1 MAEEDTRELLLP
13 NWKGSGTMGLTLDQ
27 NDEGVFVKQLV
38 QNSPAA
44 KTGVVREGD
53 QIVGATVYFDNM
65 SSEDIQKLLANVGQ
79 HTVGLKLQRK
89 GDRSPQPGVTYSH
102 DVFSLK
108 SPDVVLSGD
117 DEEYKRIYTKKIKP
131 RLKSDET
138 LEPETQTR
146 TITVTRK
153 VTAYT
158 VDVTGSTDSKEID
171 ISSPEYKIKIPR
183 HEITEI
189 SKTSVETE
197 EGKTMIKIPGI
208 DVSGKSLQ
216 TSGESSVSL
225 PGDSLNVHTT
235 TARYKGQFAF
245 PEGKNDANSQV
256 GKLASA
262 GIHVP
267 DLSISGPKFQSYE
280 KKIDVKTSRFG
291 AEHIDFRSPN
301 FMGAS
306 EEIGLEV
313 KTPDRDTSTKS
324 AVNIKESQ
332 STTSKIGFQ
341 TSSTTVKGLQL
352 DVKAP
357 ESLKSGTLNTSV
369 RMPETDINISS
380 TQSQFANVSGNIQT
394 PKIDLH
400 SQDKSGK
407 SIEIALQGENIKMSN
422 FTSMGPKLDTQFKLS
437 QSSQEGLATTGAN
450 VDITSGFEGK
460 ANISKV
466 NVTGPIVNLKGT
478 DVELENSVG
487 KISMPSFKVPKF
499 GFSETNDE
507 TTQPELTL
515 QGTNLPEGKSE
526 TWGVN
531 VPKLSMPNVR
541 IDTKGPSRRMG
552 TEISGIE
559 SEHDLKFGVK
569 FPEAS
574 IATKGVGIKGSN
586 VSIEGKEGPVE
597 IADVGGLEGGLKM
610 PKFNLPKFTLSESK
624 GGINPSDHQAD
635 IVGNLKPQALDIKS
649 QFGNVEEGHLA
660 KSSVSVSLPKISEPA
675 MNLTLKGCKEI
686 DISKPK
692 INIMGPTAD
701 LDATDMN
708 IGGKVEGLK
717 FKVPPVQLP
726 KSETKLKG
734 PTIEG
739 NLESVSDSIKVP
751 EVEFEAA
758 KINLGSPESKL
769 SMPTFKM
776 PKFGISESNLDGR
789 RVDVDLPKLDVS
801 TIDAKIDVDSS
812 KLNTQSV
819 NISLSKVPEVDLN
832 VKGPKFEDAKG
843 QKVAIKTP
851 EVDLQAPDVELN
863 GKVKGPKSKMP
874 SVILPKIPMPDF
886 DINLKGPKVE
896 DIKGPKVDI
905 KASEVELPKMRM
917 PDVDLNLKGPKL
929 EGNLN
934 IRTQEVDLESPDII
948 LKGSEGKLKMPKF
961 GFSGQ
966 NVEGSEGDISLP
978 TANLD
983 VCGLDVETPEVK
995 LKGPKLE
1002 MPSMNFNLPKISK
1015 PDFDLSMKGPKIEG
1029 DLKGPNIDIKAP
1041 EVDFKVPYVEV
1052 DDKVKG
1058 PKFKMPSVSV
1068 PKMTMPEFD
1077 INLKN
1082 SKLEGDIKGPK
1093 IDMKGPKVDLNAPE
1107 VDIDGKVKGSKL
1119 KMPSVNFPQISMPD
1133 VDLNMRGPNWK
1144 GGADILLPKAEGE
1157 VKGLNF
1163 DLKGA
1168 EFNAD
1173 MTGVDLE
1180 GPEGKVRIPKFKMP
1194 KFGFSGSSVEST
1206 GLDVDIPKADLDLS
1220 EPELDVSGP
1229 DVKVKGSKFKMPSIN
1244 FNRPKLSK
1252 PELTVKGP
1260 KIEGDVTIP
1269 KVDIKAP
1276 EIDID
1281 APDVNLDGKV
1291 KGPKFRMPS
1300 AHLPKMSMP
1309 DFDINLKGPK
1319 VEGDVKCPNVEMKA
1333 PDVHLEAPDVDLDG
1347 KVKGPKFRMPSVNLP
1362 KMSMPDFDINLKG
1375 PKVEGD
1381 VKGPKVDIKA
1391 PEVDLEAPDVNL
1403 DGKVKGP
1410 KFRMPSAQL
1419 PKMSMPDFDINL
1431 KGPKVE
1437 GDVKGPKV
1445 DIKAPEVDLEAP
1457 DVNLDGKVKG
1467 PKFRMP
1473 SVNLPKMSMPD
1484 FDINLKGPKV
1494 EGDVKGPK
1502 VDIKAPEV
1510 DLEAPD
1516 VNLDGK
1522 VKGPKFRMPSAHLP
1536 KMSMPNF
1543 DINLKGPK
1551 VEGDVKCPK
1560 VDIKAPEVDL
1570 EAPDVNLD
1578 GKVKGAKFR
1587 MPSAQLPKMSMP
1599 DFDINL
1605 KGPKVEGDVK
1615 CPKVDIKAPEV
1626 DLEAPDVN
1634 LDGKVKGPK
1643 FRMPSVN
1650 LPKMSMPDFDINLKG
1665 PKVEGDVKC
1674 PKVDIKA
1681 PEVDLEAPDINLDGK
1696 VKGPKFRMPSA
1707 HLPKMSMPDFDIN
1720 LKGPKVEGDVKC
1732 PKVDIKAPEV
1742 DLEAPDVNLDGKVK
1756 GAKFRM
1762 PSVNLPKMSMPD
1774 FDINLKGPKVE
1785 GDVKG
1790 PKVEMKAPEVDL
1802 EAPDVDLDGKVKGP
1816 KFRMPSVNLPKMS
1829 MPDFDINLKGPKVE
1843 GDVKCPKVDIKA
1855 PEVDLEAPD
1864 VNLDGKVKGAKFRMP
1879 SAQLPKMSM
1888 PDFDINLKGPKVEG
1902 DVKGPKVDIKAPEV
1916 DLEAPDV
1923 NLDGKVKGAKFR
1935 MPSAQLPKM
1944 SMPDFDINLK
1954 GPKVEGDVKGP
1965 KVDIKAPEV
1974 DLEAPDVNLDGKVKG
1989 PKFRMP
1995 SVNLPKMSMPDFD
2008 INLKGPKVE
2017 GDVKCPKVDIKA
2029 PEVDLEA
2036 PDVNLDGKVK
2046 GAKFRMPSAQ
2056 LPKMSMPDF
2065 DINLKGP
2072 KVEGDVKGPKVDIKA
2087 PEVDLEAPDVN
2098 LDGKVKGPKF
2108 RMPSVNLPK
2117 MSMPDFDINLK
2128 GPKVEGDV
2136 KCPKVDIKAPEVDL
2150 EAPDINLDGKV
2161 KGPKFRMPSAH
2172 LPKMSMPDFDINL
2185 KGPKVEGDV
2194 KCPKVDIKAPEVD
2207 LEAPDVNLDGKVKG
2221 PKFRMPSVNL
2231 PKMSMPDFDIN
2242 LKGPKV
2248 EGDVKGPKVDI
2259 KAPEV
2264 DLEAPD
2270 VNLDG
2275 KVKGAKFRMPS
2286 AQLPKMSMP
2295 DFDINLKGPKVE
2307 GDVKGPKVEIKAPE
2321 VGLEAPD
2328 VDLDGK
2334 VKGPKFRMPSVN
2346 LPKMS
2351 MPDVDL
2357 NLKGPNWK
2365 GKTDYELP
2373 KVEGGVKGP
2382 EIDIGMPDVDSPE
2395 GKLKMPKFKMPK
2407 FGFSGPHVEGSSNL
2421 DLDISLPKMSMPD
2434 VDMNIKGPKWRG
2446 GEADISTPNLEVD
2459 LKGPAVDVKAPEV
2472 DIEGPEGKLKA
2483 PKIKMPKISM
2493 PDIDFNLKGPK
2504 IKAGGDIE
2512 LGDAE
2517 IKLPKLEGDLK
2528 GPDFDLE
2535 VPIGNVELSEGKLKM
2550 PTFKMPKFGFS
2561 GPSAEGSGV
2570 DVDIS
2575 GPKMNVKTPEVG
2587 VEIPGGKVK
2596 SPNVKVPSVNLNLQH
2611 VSMPDIDLNLK
2622 GPKLKGG
2629 IDGPDANI
2637 EADLKGPK
2645 IEIKGPEMQVPSSS
2659 LSAELPEG
2667 KVKGSKFK
2675 LPSWGF
2681 SKPSIS
2687 IPDVDLNLKGSKVKG
2702 DLDITAKGGSLKGP
2716 ELGVGLPEVDIDVP
2730 DAKVKKSKFR
2740 LPKFNFSGSKAA
2752 SAEIKVPKPDVEV
2765 SGPDVDIPN
2774 LEAKGKAQK
2783 FKMPSL
2789 NITSPKMSVPDVEL
2803 NLKEPKFEG
2812 DLKGPKIDIRSPD
2825 VEAAPDIDIDG
2836 KIKGGPKF
2844 KMSSMQFPKMSMPDV
2859 DLSLKG
2865 PKIEG
2870 DLKGP
2875 NIDIKGP
2882 ELDIEGPDIELETP
2896 DVNLKGSEGKFKMP
2910 KFKMPKFGMSGPKV
2924 EGLNVDVSLPKGNVD
2939 VSGPS
2944 VDIKPPE
2951 IDIEGPEGK
2960 LKGPHL
2966 KMPKMPSMNIHAPK
2980 LSMPD
2985 FDLNLKGPR
2994 VEGDLK
3000 GPKVDIKCPEVDLD
3014 APDIDVDGKVKG
3026 PKFGLSSIQ
3035 IPKMSMPDVD
3045 FNLKGPKIEG
3055 DLKGPNIDIKGPELN
3070 VEGPDVELETPDIN
3084 LRGSEGKF
3092 KMPKFNMP
3100 KFGMSGPKVEGLD
3113 IDFNLPKSNVDI
3125 SGPSVDIKP
3134 PEIDIEGPEGK
3145 LKGPHLKMP
3154 KMPSMNI
3161 HAPKLSMPD
3170 FDLNL
3175 KGPKVEGDLKGPK
3188 GDIKCPEV
3196 DLDAPDIDVDGKD
3209 KGPKFGL
3216 PSMQFPKM
3224 SMPDVDFNLK
3234 GPKIEGDLKGPNI
3247 DIKGP
3252 ELNVEGPDVELE
3264 TPDIKLRGSE
3274 GKFKM
3279 PKFNMP
3285 KFGMSG
3291 PKVEGLD
3298 VDVSLPKGSV
3308 DVSGPSVDI
3317 KPPEID
3323 IEGPEG
3329 KLKGPHLKMPKMPS
3343 MNIHAPKL
3351 SMPDFDL
3358 NLKGPKVEGDLK
3370 GPKVDIKCP
3379 EVDLDAPDIDVDG
3392 KVKGPKFGLSSIQIP
3407 KMSMPNV
3414 DLNLKG
3420 PKIEGDLKGPNID
3433 IKGPELNVEGPD
3445 VELETPDINLR
3456 GSEGKFKMPKFNM
3469 PKFGMS
3475 GPKVEGLDVD
3485 VSLPKGSVDVS
3496 GPSVDIK
3503 PPEIDIEG
3511 PEGKL
3516 KGPHLKMPKMPSMNI
3531 HAPKLSMP
3539 DFDLNLKGPK
3549 VEGDLKGPKV
3559 DIKCPEVHLD
3569 APDIDVDGKV
3579 KGPKFGLP
3587 SMHIPKMSMPDIDFN
3602 LKGPK
3607 IEGDLKGPNVDIKGP
3622 ELDIEGPDIEFETP
3636 DVNLKGSE
3644 GKFKMPKF
3652 KMPKFG
3658 MSGPKVEGLDVDL
3671 NLPKGNVDIS
3681 GPNVDI
3687 RPPEIDIEGPEG
3699 KLKGPHLKMPKMPS
3713 MNIHAPKISMPDFDL
3728 NLKGPKVEGDL
3739 KGPKGDI
3746 KCPEVD
3752 LDAPDIDVDGKV
3764 KGPKFR
3770 LPSMH
3775 IPKMSMP
3782 DVDFNLKGPKI
3793 EGDLKGPNI
3802 DIKGPELDFESP
3814 DIELETPDVNLKGSE
3829 GKFKM
3834 PKFKM
3839 PKFGMSGPKVEGL
3852 DVDLNLPKGNVD
3864 ISGPNVDIRP
3874 PEIDIEG
3881 PEGKLKG
3888 PHLKMP
3894 KMPSMNIHAPKI
3906 SMPDFDLNLK
3916 GPKVEGDLKGPKGDI
3931 KCPEVD
3937 LDAPDIDVDGK
3948 VKGPKFGLP
3957 SMQFPKMSMP
3967 DVDFNLKGPKIEG
3980 DLKGPNIDIKGPELD
3995 IEGPDIE
4002 LETPDV
4008 NLKGSEGKFKMPKF
4022 KMPKFGMSGPKV
4034 EGLDVDLNLPKGNVD
4049 ISGPNVDIRPP
4060 EIDIEGPEGKLKGPH
4075 LKMPKM
4081 PSMNIHAPKISM
4093 PDFDLNLK
4101 GPKVE
4106 GDLKGPKG
4114 DIKCP
4119 EVDLD
4124 APDIDVDGK
4133 VKGPKFGLPSMQF
4146 PKMSMPDVDFNLKG
4160 PKIEGDLKGPNIDIK
4175 GPELDIEGPDIELE
4189 TPDVN
4194 LKGSEGKFKMPKFK
4208 MPKFGMSGPKV
4219 EGLDVDLN
4227 LPKSSVDISGPSVD
4241 IKPPEI
4247 DIEGPEGK
4255 LKGPHLKMPKMPSM
4269 NIHAPKLSMPD
4280 FDLNLKGPKVEG
4292 DLKGPKGDIKCP
4304 EVDLDAPDIDVD
4316 GKVKGPKFGLPSMQF
4331 PKMSMPDVDFNLK
4344 GPKIEGDLKGPNIDI
4359 KGPELDIEGPD
4370 IELETPDVN
4379 LKGSEGKFKMPKFKM
4394 PKFGMSGPKV
4404 EGLDVDLNLP
4414 KGNVDISGP
4423 SVDIKPPEIDMEGP
4437 EGKLKGPHLKM
4448 PKMPSMNIHAPK
4460 LSMPDFDLNLKGP
4473 KVEGD
4478 LKGPKGDIK
4487 CPEVHLDAP
4496 DIDVDGKVKGPKF
4509 GLPSMHI
4516 PKMSMPDVDFNLK
4529 GPKIE
4534 GDLKGPNID
4543 IKGPELDIEGPDF
4556 ELETPDVNLKGSEGK
4571 FKMPKFKMPKFGMS
4585 GPKVEGLDVDLNLPK
4600 GNVDISGPSVDIKS
4614 PEIDIEGPEGKLKGP
4629 HLKMPKMPSMNI
4641 HAPKLSMPDFDL
4653 NLKGPKVEGDL
4664 KGPKGDIKCPEVH
4677 LDAPDIDVD
4686 GKVKGPKFGLPSMHI
4701 PKMSMPDVDFN
4712 LKGPKIEGDLKGPN
4726 IDIKGPE
4733 LDIEGPDFELET
4745 PDVNLKGSEGKFK
4758 MPKFKMP
4765 KFGMSGPK
4773 VEGLDVDL
4781 NLPKGNVDISG
4792 PNVDIKSPEI
4802 DIEGPEGKLKG
4813 PHLKMPSMNIH
4824 APKLSMPDFD
4834 LNLKGPKVEG
4844 NLKGPKGNIKCPEVD
4859 LDAPDIDVDGKV
4871 KGPKFG
4877 LPSMQFPKMS
4887 MPDVDLNLKGP
4898 KIERDLKGPNIDIK
4912 GPKLDIEGPDIE
4924 LETPDV
4930 NLKGSE
4936 GKFKMPKFK
4945 MPKFGMSG
4953 PKVEGLD
4960 VDLNLPK
4967 GNVDIS
4973 GPSVDI
4979 KPPEIDIEGPEGK
4992 LKGPHLKMPKMPSMN
5007 IHAPKLSMPD
5017 LDLNLKGP
5025 KVEGDLK
5032 GPKVDIKCPE
5042 VDLGA
5047 PDIDVDVKV
5056 KGPKFG
5062 LPSMHIPKMSMPDV
5076 DFNLKGPKIEGDLKG
5091 PNIDIKGP
5099 ELNVE
5104 GPDVELETPDINLRG
5119 SEGKF
5124 KMPKFNMPKFG
5135 MSGPKVEGLNVDVS
5149 LPKGNVDISGPSVD
5163 IKPPEIDIEGPEGKL
5178 KGPHLKMPK
5187 MPSMNIHTPKL
5198 SMPDFDLNLKGP
5210 KVEGD
5215 LKGPKGDIKCP
5226 EVHLDAPDI
5235 DVDGKVK
5242 GPKFGLPSMQFPK
5255 MSMPDVDFNL
5265 KGPKIEGDLKGPNI
5279 DIKGP
5284 ELNVEG
5290 PDVELETPD
5299 INLRGSEGKFKMPK
5313 FNMPKF
5319 GMSGP
5324 KVEGLNVDV
5333 SLPKGNVDI
5342 SGPSVD
5348 IKPPEIDIE
5357 GPEGK
5362 LKGPHLKMP
5371 KMPSMNIHTPKLS
5384 MPDFDLNLKGPK
5396 VEGDLKGPKV
5406 NIKGPEV
5413 DLDVPEIDVDGKVK
5427 GPNLEGDLKVPNIN
5441 IKGPKLD
5448 AGAPDVDLQI
5458 GDVNLKGSEG
5468 KLKMPKFKL
5477 PKFDISGPKGGL
5489 DVDVSPPKGNFAI
5502 SGDLALSSPKI
5513 ETALP
5518 EVEFEGPDGKMKG
5531 SKLKMPSLNLPDV
5544 SMPEISLKGPK
5555 IKGDVDLSGPKL
5567 EGDVSLKN
5575 PNLKGDFEVTGPQ
5588 LGDLKS
5594 SEIDVDI
5601 DLPEGNLKVPKV
5613 KKPKF
5618 GFGIKSPKAEV
5629 KSPSVDVSVP
5639 DVDFDSEIPD
5649 VSVSGKGKKGKF
5661 KMPKIHMSGP
5671 KIKGK
5676 KGGFDVSTPNTDND
5690 LNLNAPDVDLNL
5702 PGGDIE
5708 VKTEIGLK
5716 AHKTRKPL
5724 FGKLHFPDVEFD
5736 IKSPKLKGDGS
5747 LQSPKADIKT
5757 PDLDIGGGVKMQE
5770 ADLTTSGVNIE
5781 GPDIKMKK
5789 NKFKLP
5795 GFSMSGPKVE
5805 VPGADLL
5812 LSKGSV
5818 DLSGPKIDVAAPNL
5832 DVKTG
5837 AMSSNSKLPSL
5848 SADMFAPKISVPDI
5862 DLNLQG
5868 PNVKADKVGSV
5879 DINPP
5884 NIDTSGISGKFNVPE
5899 FGISGLPRGGADVN
5913 FDTKFK
5919 TTKQDSSF
5927 QGPSITTSATDITF
5941 PKVTGSNLD
5950 ISLREPKI
5958 EGNFGSSPGVDLP
5971 SVNVKGIGMQAGLSG
5986 QQLQLQGPQVRL
5998 PKGDF
6003 SVSKPKTDISGKDVA
6018 LDINIKGSS
6027 FQTSPGSTFSAPGI
6041 NVNGQ
6046 GVDLKGDLLGGV
6058 GYFKGADRL
6067 RIEGT
6072 QVEGDLTGH
6081 KVEGGLNVT
6090 PIDMNLESSTGKITF
6105 PRLLMPKFS
6114 ASGLEPSGR
6123 EVGVDVDFPSSDVQ
6137 FVKSGQ
6143 ADVDLEESDIKV
6155 KKSKIKM
6162 PKLNFR
6168 SKGKGDTSLPDV
6180 SMSGSKGDFQSSK
6193 VTLGSAEGGL
6203 GSANLEVEKPA
6214 KYEFSLF
6221 TSKKTRHRSS
6231 SLSEEKDESTHSSP
6245 SGTLEAGGSLAVEG
6259 GKKKGKHSKIKFGTF
6274 GGLGSKSKGSYEVT
6288 LSDDENIQGS
6298 GASLSSRKSR
6308 VSSSSSN
6315 DSATKAGVRLPKVE
6329 LTVAKKKE

>member
-27 NDEGVFVKQLV
+27 NEEGVFVKQLV

-65 SSEDIQKLLANVGQ
+65 SSEDIEKLLANVGQ

-235 TARYKGQFAF
+235 TVRYKGQFAF
-245 PEGKNDANSQV
+245 PEGENDANSQV

-280 KKIDVKTSRFG
+280 RKIDVKTSRFG

-407 SIEIALQGENIKMSN
+407 SVKIALQGENIKMSN
-422 FTSMGPKLDTQFKLS
+422 FTSVGPKLDSQFKLS
-437 QSSQEGLATTGAN
+437 QSSQEGLATTGAH
-450 VDITSGFEGK
+450 VDTTSGFEGK

-499 GFSETNDE
+499 GFSETNYE
-507 TTQPELTL
+507 TTQPELKL

-569 FPEAS
+569 RPEVS
-574 IATKGVGIKGSN
+574 IGTKGVGIKGSN

-610 PKFNLPKFTLSESK
+610 PKFYLPKFTLSESK

-635 IVGNLKPQALDIKS
+635 IVGNLKPPALDITG

-675 MNLTLKGCKEI
+675 MNLNLKGCKGI

-734 PTIEG
+734 PTIVG

-751 EVEFEAA
+751 EVEFEAP

-801 TIDAKIDVDSS
+801 TIDDKIDVDSS

-819 NISLSKVPEVDLN
+819 NISLSKVSVPEVDLN

-843 QKVAIKTP
+843 QKVDIKTP
-851 EVDLQAPDVELN
+851 EVDLQAPDVELH
-863 GKVKGPKSKMP
+863 GKVIGPKSKMTT
-874 SVILPKIPMPDF
+874 VILPKIPMPDF

-896 DIKGPKVDI
+896 DVKGPKVDI
-905 KASEVELPKMRM
+905 KAPEVDLPKMRM

-934 IRTQEVDLESPDII
+934 IKTQEVDLESPDII

-1015 PDFDLSMKGPKIEG
+1015 PDVDLSMKGPKIEG
-1029 DLKGPNIDIKAP
+1029 DLKGPKIDIKAP
-1041 EVDFKVPYVEV
+1041 EVDFKVPDVEV

-1058 PKFKMPSVSV
+1058 PKFKMASVSV
-1068 PKMTMPEFD
+1068 PKMTMPEYD
-1077 INLKN
+1077 INLKG

-1107 VDIDGKVKGSKL
+1107 VDTDGKVKGSKL
-1119 KMPSVNFPQISMPD
+1119 KMPSVNFPKVSMPD

-1163 DLKGA
+1163 DLKGP

-1173 MTGVDLE
+1173 MTGVDVE

-1229 DVKVKGSKFKMPSIN
+1229 DFKVKGSKFKMPSIN

-1276 EIDID
+1276 EVDIEG
-1281 APDVNLDGKV
+1281 PDVNLDGKV

-1300 AHLPKMSMP
+1300 ANLPEMSMPDFDINLKGPKVEGDVKCPKVEIKAPEVDLEAPDVDLDGKVKGPKFRMPSANFPKMSMP

-1319 VEGDVKCPNVEMKA
+1319 VEGDVKCPKVEIKA
-1333 PDVHLEAPDVDLDG
+1333 PEVDLEAPDVDLDG
-1347 KVKGPKFRMPSVNLP
+1347 KVKGPKFRMPSANFP

-1381 VKGPKVDIKA
+1381 VKCPKVEMKA

-1410 KFRMPSAQL
+1410 KFRMPSANF

-1437 GDVKGPKV
+1437 GDVKC
-1445 DIKAPEVDLEAP
+1445 
-1457 DVNLDGKVKG
+1457 
-1467 PKFRMP
+1467 
-1473 SVNLPKMSMPD
+1473 
-1484 FDINLKGPKV
+1484 PKV
-1494 EGDVKGPK
+1494 EM
-1502 VDIKAPEV
+1502 KAPEV

-1522 VKGPKFRMPSAHLP
+1522 VKGPKFRMPSA
-1536 KMSMPNF
+1536 NF
-1543 DINLKGPK
+1543 
-1551 VEGDVKCPK
+1551 
-1560 VDIKAPEVDL
+1560 
-1570 EAPDVNLD
+1570 
-1578 GKVKGAKFR
+1578 
-1587 MPSAQLPKMSMP
+1587 PKMSMP

-1615 CPKVDIKAPEV
+1615 CPKVEMKAPEV

-1643 FRMPSVN
+1643 FRMPSAN
-1650 LPKMSMPDFDINLKG
+1650 FPKMSMPDFNINLKG

-1674 PKVDIKA
+1674 PKVEI
-1681 PEVDLEAPDINLDGK
+1681 
-1696 VKGPKFRMPSA
+1696 
-1707 HLPKMSMPDFDIN
+1707 
-1720 LKGPKVEGDVKC
+1720 
-1732 PKVDIKAPEV
+1732 
-1742 DLEAPDVNLDGKVK
+1742 
-1756 GAKFRM
+1756 
-1762 PSVNLPKMSMPD
+1762 
-1774 FDINLKGPKVE
+1774 
-1785 GDVKG
+1785 
-1790 PKVEMKAPEVDL
+1790 KAPEVDL

-1816 KFRMPSVNLPKMS
+1816 KFRMPSANFPKMS

-1843 GDVKCPKVDIKA
+1843 GDVKCPKVEIKA

-1864 VNLDGKVKGAKFRMP
+1864 VDLDGKVKGPKFRMP
-1879 SAQLPKMSM
+1879 SANFPKMSM

-1902 DVKGPKVDIKAPEV
+1902 DVKC
-1916 DLEAPDV
+1916 
-1923 NLDGKVKGAKFR
+1923 
-1935 MPSAQLPKM
+1935 
-1944 SMPDFDINLK
+1944 
-1954 GPKVEGDVKGP
+1954 PKVEM
-1965 KVDIKAPEV
+1965 KAPEV

-1995 SVNLPKMSMPDFD
+1995 SANLP
-2008 INLKGPKVE
+2008 N
-2017 GDVKCPKVDIKA
+2017 
-2029 PEVDLEA
+2029 
-2036 PDVNLDGKVK
+2036 
-2046 GAKFRMPSAQ
+2046 
-2056 LPKMSMPDF
+2056 
-2065 DINLKGP
+2065 
-2072 KVEGDVKGPKVDIKA
+2072 
-2087 PEVDLEAPDVN
+2087 
-2098 LDGKVKGPKF
+2098 
-2108 RMPSVNLPK
+2108 
-2117 MSMPDFDINLK
+2117 
-2128 GPKVEGDV
+2128 
-2136 KCPKVDIKAPEVDL
+2136 
-2150 EAPDINLDGKV
+2150 
-2161 KGPKFRMPSAH
+2161 
-2172 LPKMSMPDFDINL
+2172 
-2185 KGPKVEGDV
+2185 
-2194 KCPKVDIKAPEVD
+2194 
-2207 LEAPDVNLDGKVKG
+2207 
-2221 PKFRMPSVNL
+2221 
-2231 PKMSMPDFDIN
+2231 
-2242 LKGPKV
+2242 
-2248 EGDVKGPKVDI
+2248 
-2259 KAPEV
+2259 
-2264 DLEAPD
+2264 
-2270 VNLDG
+2270 
-2275 KVKGAKFRMPS
+2275 
-2286 AQLPKMSMP
+2286 
-2295 DFDINLKGPKVE
+2295 
-2307 GDVKGPKVEIKAPE
+2307 
-2321 VGLEAPD
+2321 
-2328 VDLDGK
+2328 
-2334 VKGPKFRMPSVN
+2334 
-2346 LPKMS
+2346 MS

-2365 GKTDYELP
+2365 GKTDYEFP

-2382 EIDIGMPDVDSPE
+2382 EIDIGMPDIDSPE

-2407 FGFSGPHVEGSSNL
+2407 FGFSGPHVEGSGDI

-2446 GEADISTPNLEVD
+2446 READISTPNLEVD
-2459 LKGPAVDVKAPEV
+2459 LKGPAVDVKAPAV
-2472 DIEGPEGKLKA
+2472 DIKGPEGKLKA
-2483 PKIKMPKISM
+2483 PKIKMPKISV
-2493 PDIDFNLKGPK
+2493 PDIDLNLKGPK

-2587 VEIPGGKVK
+2587 VEIPEGKVK

-2611 VSMPDIDLNLK
+2611 VSMPDTDLHLK

-2645 IEIKGPEMQVPSSS
+2645 IEIKGPELQVPSSS

-2752 SAEIKVPKPDVEV
+2752 SADIKVPKPDVEV

-2789 NITSPKMSVPDVEL
+2789 NITSPKVSVPDVEL

-2825 VEAAPDIDIDG
+2825 VEAAPDIDLDG
-2836 KIKGGPKF
+2836 KIKGPKF
-2844 KMSSMQFPKMSMPDV
+2844 KMSSMQFPKVSMPDV
-2859 DLSLKG
+2859 DLNLKG

-2875 NIDIKGP
+2875 NIDMKGP

-2985 FDLNLKGPR
+2985 FDLNLKGPK

-3000 GPKVDIKCPEVDLD
+3000 GPKVDIKCPEVNLD

-3026 PKFGLSSIQ
+3026 PKFGL
-3035 IPKMSMPDVD
+3035 
-3045 FNLKGPKIEG
+3045 
-3055 DLKGPNIDIKGPELN
+3055 
-3070 VEGPDVELETPDIN
+3070 
-3084 LRGSEGKF
+3084 
-3092 KMPKFNMP
+3092 
-3100 KFGMSGPKVEGLD
+3100 
-3113 IDFNLPKSNVDI
+3113 
-3125 SGPSVDIKP
+3125 
-3134 PEIDIEGPEGK
+3134 
-3145 LKGPHLKMP
+3145 
-3154 KMPSMNI
+3154 
-3161 HAPKLSMPD
+3161 
-3170 FDLNL
+3170 
-3175 KGPKVEGDLKGPK
+3175 
-3188 GDIKCPEV
+3188 
-3196 DLDAPDIDVDGKD
+3196 
-3209 KGPKFGL
+3209 
-3216 PSMQFPKM
+3216 PSMQF
-3224 SMPDVDFNLK
+3224 
-3234 GPKIEGDLKGPNI
+3234 
-3247 DIKGP
+3247 
-3252 ELNVEGPDVELE
+3252 
-3264 TPDIKLRGSE
+3264 
-3274 GKFKM
+3274 
-3279 PKFNMP
+3279 
-3285 KFGMSG
+3285 
-3291 PKVEGLD
+3291 
-3298 VDVSLPKGSV
+3298 
-3308 DVSGPSVDI
+3308 
-3317 KPPEID
+3317 
-3323 IEGPEG
+3323 
-3329 KLKGPHLKMPKMPS
+3329 
-3343 MNIHAPKL
+3343 
-3351 SMPDFDL
+3351 
-3358 NLKGPKVEGDLK
+3358 
-3370 GPKVDIKCP
+3370 
-3379 EVDLDAPDIDVDG
+3379 
-3392 KVKGPKFGLSSIQIP
+3392 P

-3485 VSLPKGSVDVS
+3485 FNLPKGNVDISGPSVDIKPPEIDIEGTEGKLKGPHFKMPKMPSMNIHAPKLSMPDFDLNLKGPKVEGDLKGPKVDIECPEVHLDAPDIDVDGKVKGPKIGLPSMQFPKMSMPNVDLNLKGPKIEGDLKGPNIDIKGPELNVEGPDVELETPDINLRGSEGKFKMPKFNMPKFGMSGPKVEGLDVDFNLPKGNVDISGPSVDIKPPEIDIEGPEGKLKGPHFKMPKMPSMNIHAPKLSMPDFDLNLKGPKVEGDLKGPKVDIKCPEVHLDAPDIDVDGKVKGPKFGLPSMQFPKMSMPDVDLNLKGPKIEGDLKGPNIDIKGPELNVEGPDVELETPDINLRGSDGKFKMPKFNMPKFGMSGPKVEGLDVDFNLPKGNVDIS

-3587 SMHIPKMSMPDIDFN
+3587 SM
-3602 LKGPK
+3602 
-3607 IEGDLKGPNVDIKGP
+3607 
-3622 ELDIEGPDIEFETP
+3622 
-3636 DVNLKGSE
+3636 
-3644 GKFKMPKF
+3644 
-3652 KMPKFG
+3652 
-3658 MSGPKVEGLDVDL
+3658 
-3671 NLPKGNVDIS
+3671 
-3681 GPNVDI
+3681 
-3687 RPPEIDIEGPEG
+3687 
-3699 KLKGPHLKMPKMPS
+3699 
-3713 MNIHAPKISMPDFDL
+3713 
-3728 NLKGPKVEGDL
+3728 
-3739 KGPKGDI
+3739 
-3746 KCPEVD
+3746 
-3752 LDAPDIDVDGKV
+3752 
-3764 KGPKFR
+3764 
-3770 LPSMH
+3770 
-3775 IPKMSMP
+3775 
-3782 DVDFNLKGPKI
+3782 
-3793 EGDLKGPNI
+3793 
-3802 DIKGPELDFESP
+3802 
-3814 DIELETPDVNLKGSE
+3814 
-3829 GKFKM
+3829 
-3834 PKFKM
+3834 
-3839 PKFGMSGPKVEGL
+3839 
-3852 DVDLNLPKGNVD
+3852 
-3864 ISGPNVDIRP
+3864 
-3874 PEIDIEG
+3874 
-3881 PEGKLKG
+3881 
-3888 PHLKMP
+3888 
-3894 KMPSMNIHAPKI
+3894 
-3906 SMPDFDLNLK
+3906 
-3916 GPKVEGDLKGPKGDI
+3916 
-3931 KCPEVD
+3931 
-3937 LDAPDIDVDGK
+3937 
-3948 VKGPKFGLP
+3948 
-3957 SMQFPKMSMP
+3957 QFPKMSMP
-3967 DVDFNLKGPKIEG
+3967 DVDLNLKGPKIEG

-4034 EGLDVDLNLPKGNVD
+4034 EGLDVDFNLPKGN
-4049 ISGPNVDIRPP
+4049 
-4060 EIDIEGPEGKLKGPH
+4060 
-4075 LKMPKM
+4075 
-4081 PSMNIHAPKISM
+4081 
-4093 PDFDLNLK
+4093 
-4101 GPKVE
+4101 
-4106 GDLKGPKG
+4106 
-4114 DIKCP
+4114 
-4119 EVDLD
+4119 
-4124 APDIDVDGK
+4124 
-4133 VKGPKFGLPSMQF
+4133 
-4146 PKMSMPDVDFNLKG
+4146 
-4160 PKIEGDLKGPNIDIK
+4160 
-4175 GPELDIEGPDIELE
+4175 
-4189 TPDVN
+4189 
-4194 LKGSEGKFKMPKFK
+4194 
-4208 MPKFGMSGPKV
+4208 
-4219 EGLDVDLN
+4219 
-4227 LPKSSVDISGPSVD
+4227 VDISGPSVD

-4292 DLKGPKGDIKCP
+4292 DLKGPKVDIKCP
-4304 EVDLDAPDIDVD
+4304 EVNLDAPDIDVD

-4331 PKMSMPDVDFNLK
+4331 PKMSMPNVDFNLK

-4359 KGPELDIEGPD
+4359 KGPDLNVEGPD
-4370 IELETPDVN
+4370 VELETPDIN
-4379 LKGSEGKFKMPKFKM
+4379 LRGSEGKFKMPKFNM

-4404 EGLDVDLNLP
+4404 EGLDVDFNLP

-4423 SVDIKPPEIDMEGP
+4423 SVDIKPPEIDIEGP
-4437 EGKLKGPHLKM
+4437 EGKLKGPHFKM
-4448 PKMPSMNIHAPK
+4448 PKMPSMNIHGPK

-4478 LKGPKGDIK
+4478 LKGPKVDIK

-4509 GLPSMHI
+4509 GLPSMQF
-4516 PKMSMPDVDFNLK
+4516 PKMSMPNVDLNLK

-4543 IKGPELDIEGPDF
+4543 IKGPELNVEGPDVD
-4556 ELETPDVNLKGSEGK
+4556 LETPDIKLRGSEGK
-4571 FKMPKFKMPKFGMS
+4571 FKMPKFNMPKFGMS
-4585 GPKVEGLDVDLNLPK
+4585 GPKVEGLNVDVSLPK
-4600 GNVDISGPSVDIKS
+4600 GNVDISGPSVDIKP

-4686 GKVKGPKFGLPSMHI
+4686 GKVKGPKFGLPSMQF

-4712 LKGPKIEGDLKGPN
+4712 LKGPKIEG
-4726 IDIKGPE
+4726 
-4733 LDIEGPDFELET
+4733 
-4745 PDVNLKGSEGKFK
+4745 
-4758 MPKFKMP
+4758 
-4765 KFGMSGPK
+4765 
-4773 VEGLDVDL
+4773 
-4781 NLPKGNVDISG
+4781 
-4792 PNVDIKSPEI
+4792 
-4802 DIEGPEGKLKG
+4802 
-4813 PHLKMPSMNIH
+4813 
-4824 APKLSMPDFD
+4824 
-4834 LNLKGPKVEG
+4834 
-4844 NLKGPKGNIKCPEVD
+4844 
-4859 LDAPDIDVDGKV
+4859 
-4871 KGPKFG
+4871 
-4877 LPSMQFPKMS
+4877 
-4887 MPDVDLNLKGP
+4887 
-4898 KIERDLKGPNIDIK
+4898 DLKGPNIDIK

-4973 GPSVDI
+4973 GPRVDI
-4979 KPPEIDIEGPEGK
+4979 KPPGIDIEGPEGK

-5017 LDLNLKGP
+5017 FDLNLKGP

-5042 VDLGA
+5042 VNLDA
-5047 PDIDVDVKV
+5047 PDIDVDGKV
-5056 KGPKFG
+5056 KGPKIG
-5062 LPSMHIPKMSMPDV
+5062 LPSMQFPKMSMPNV
-5076 DFNLKGPKIEGDLKG
+5076 DLNLKGPKIEGDFKG

-5135 MSGPKVEGLNVDVS
+5135 MSGPKVEGLDVDLN

-5178 KGPHLKMPK
+5178 KGPHFKMPKMPSMNIHAPKLSMPDFDLNLKGPKVEGDLKGPKVDIKCPEVHLDAPDIDVDGKVKGPKFGLPSMQFPKMSMPNVDLNLKGPKIEGDLKGPNIDIKGPELNVEGPDVDLETPDINLRGSEGKFKMPKFNMPKFGMSGPKVEGLDVDLNLPKGNVDISGPSVDIKPPEIDIEGPEGKLKGPHFKMPKMPSMNIHAPKLSMPDFDLNLKGPKVEGDLKGPKADIKCPEVHLDAPDIDVDGKVKGPKFGLPSMQFPKMSMPDVDFNLKGPKIEGDLKSPNIDIKGPKLDIEGPDIELESPDVNLKGSEGKFKMPKFKMPKFGMSGPKVEGLDVDLNLPKGNVDISGPRVDIKPPGIDIEGPEGKLKGPHLKMPK
-5187 MPSMNIHTPKL
+5187 MPSMNIHAPKL

-5324 KVEGLNVDV
+5324 KVEGLDVDLNLPKGNVDISGPSV
-5333 SLPKGNVDI
+5333 DINTPEIDIEGPEGKLKGPHFKMPKMPSMNIHAPKLSMPDFDLNLKGPKVEGNLKGPKGDIKCPEVHLDAPDIDVDGKVKGPKFGLPSMQFPKMSMPDVDFNLKGPKIEGDLKGPNIDIKGPELDIEGPDIELETPDVNLKGSEGKFKMPKFKMPKFGMSGPKVEGLDVDLNLPKGNVDI

-5371 KMPSMNIHTPKLS
+5371 KMPSMNIHAPKLSMPDFDLNLKGPKVEGDFKGPKGDIKCPEVHLDAPDIDVDGKVKGPKFGLPSMQFPKMSMPDVDFNLKGPKIEGDLKGPNIDIKGPELDIEGPDIELETPDVNLKGSEGKFKMPKFKMPKFGMSGPKVEGLNVDVSLPKGNVDVSGPSVDIKPPEIDIEGPEGKLKGPHLKMPKMPSMNIHAPKLSMPDFDLTLKGPKVEGDLKGPKGDIKCPEVHLDAPDIDVDGKVKGPHFGLPSMQFPKMSMPDVDFNLKGPKIEGDLKGPNIDIKGPELDIEGPDIELETPDVNLKGSEGKFKMPKFKMPKFGMSGPKVEGLDVDLNLPKGNVDISGPSVDINPPEIDIEGPEGKLKGPHLKMPKMLSMNIHAPKLSMPDFDLTLKGPKVEGDLKGPKGDIKCPEVHLDAPDIDVDGKVKGPHFGLPSMQFPKMSMPDVDFNLKGPKIEGDLKGPNIDIKGPELDIEGPDIELETPDVNLKGSEGKFKMPKFNMPKFGMSGPKVEGLNVDVSLPKGNVDVSGPSVDIKSPEIDIEGPEGKLKGPHLKMPKMPSMNIHAPKLS

-5406 NIKGPEV
+5406 NIKGPEI

-5448 AGAPDVDLQI
+5448 AEAPDVDLQI
-5458 GDVNLKGSEG
+5458 PDVNLKGSEG

-5477 PKFDISGPKGGL
+5477 PKFDISGPKGRL
-5489 DVDVSPPKGNFAI
+5489 DVDVSPPKGHVAI

-5518 EVEFEGPDGKMKG
+5518 EVEFEAPDGKIKG
-5531 SKLKMPSLNLPDV
+5531 SKFKKPSLNLPDV

-5575 PNLKGDFEVTGPQ
+5575 PNLKGDFYVTGPQ

-5601 DLPEGNLKVPKV
+5601 DLPEGNLKIPKA

-5676 KGGFDVSTPNTDND
+5676 KGGFDVSTPNMDND

-5702 PGGDIE
+5702 PGGDLD

-5757 PDLDIGGGVKMQE
+5757 PDLDIGGGVKMPE
-5770 ADLTTSGVNIE
+5770 ADLTTSGVSIE

-5795 GFSMSGPKVE
+5795 GFGMSGPKVE
-5805 VPGADLL
+5805 VPDADLL

-5818 DLSGPKIDVAAPNL
+5818 DLSGPKIYVAAPNL

-5848 SADMFAPKISVPDI
+5848 SADMSAPKISVPDI

-5879 DINPP
+5879 DLNPP
-5884 NIDTSGISGKFNVPE
+5884 NIDTSGVSGKFNVPE

-5913 FDTKFK
+5913 FDTTFK
-5919 TTKQDSSF
+5919 TAKLDSSF

-5941 PKVTGSNLD
+5941 PKVTGSNLG

-5971 SVNVKGIGMQAGLSG
+5971 SVNVKGIGIQAGLSG

-6003 SVSKPKTDISGKDVA
+6003 SVSKPEADISGKDVA
-6018 LDINIKGSS
+6018 LDINIKGTS
-6027 FQTSPGSTFSAPGI
+6027 FQTSPGSKFSAPGI

-6046 GVDLKGDLLGGV
+6046 GIDLKGDLLGGV

-6072 QVEGDLTGH
+6072 QVEGDLIGH

-6114 ASGLEPSGR
+6114 ASGLELSGR
-6123 EVGVDVDFPSSDVQ
+6123 EVGVDVDFPSSDVK

-6180 SMSGSKGDFQSSK
+6180 SMSGSKGDLQSSK